1 MKETKRKGFN
11 FFRSYYDVYNELES
25 DSDKVK
31 FIEALFARQFHGTKP
46 NDLKGMVR
54 FAYVSQVN
62 SIDTQ
67 VKGYEDKLISLN
79 KDVPNFD
86 PWQGVNKKVLTPTL
100 QEKVK
105 GQGKG
110 KEQTTITPT
119 EVDGLDFDNLLKYI
133 NTKFTRQFKIINSSI
148 KTKYKARIKD
158 GYTNQDIKIAID
170 NCCKDNYHK
179 ETNYKYCTPEFFS
192 RSVTLDKYSE
202 TTKVTSTMVQ
212 SVKSTEDV
220 KNLYQ

>member
-86 PWQGVNKKVLTPTL
+86 PWQGVNEKVLTPTL
-100 QEKVK
+100 QEKGK

-110 KEQTTITPT
+110 QGEGKEQEEKKNVKYYRSFAHLKLT
-119 EVDGLDFDNLLKYI
+119 LKDFDNLLKSWSKEQI
-133 NTKFTRQFKIINSSI
+133 DEILDSIENFKKN
-148 KTKYKARIKD
+148 
-158 GYTNQDIKIAID
+158 
-170 NCCKDNYHK
+170 
-179 ETNYKYCTPEFFS
+179 TNYTSLNLTARKWLKKEYPN
-192 RSVTLDKYSE
+192 SE
-202 TTKVTSTMVQ
+202 NVP
-212 SVKSTEDV
+212 VKIPRHIYVNPS
-220 KNLYQ
+220 N